1 MHIVPAKSASPYP
14 PSVVQPVLVSP
25 RTQKA
30 RGIAALAHLYSG
42 DLVPPFEIHEARSVR
57 PDQLI
62 GFFSR
67 PCPMRP
73 RHGFVDSR
81 KVNSIEEGDRLIRQ
95 TLDAD
100 PEAEIVTM
108 PLIDADCSGVWTRGL
123 LTIGKGH
130 DGATSGSSTWT
141 VPALGS
147 LVNQSAV
154 DLAGVE
160 HTPYVEILW
169 PEARTAY
176 HLVQLRDGPALPQT
190 ADYVPSEITVERV
203 IRAQGDLLDWE
214 TRMQQAQPGT
224 VVYHPGGSLAS
235 HYAIHAV
242 LNRIPLFTSREPKVG
257 ERIEAKTESKDS
269 TPDLEALRAGF
280 QLAMWLKV
288 TYESAT
294 QAMLAGCH
302 HISAWMGRHDTLLGL
317 ALGFAYRLTVT
328 AALGEM
334 RHAPGRE
341 SSRARDDIYHDC
353 WDAVELP
360 ATRAAFEAALYAFHG
375 LVWKRNYGGAKWF
388 VLARWAAILHNR
400 LLAGDVRRALQSL
413 NHLVHCAHNTGWA
426 FNKFVDAQMLTDAA
440 ENPVS
445 VLILCAPTLYKAH
458 RTLDSCSA
466 KLARRFL
473 RGRTPLNIPKGPA
486 NEETYEDDDDW
497 ERDDDSRYERREDE
511 PLGRRGNRRTRVGA
525 RRTVARRDGGRSV
538 LRPAKSGG
546 AQGGQKA
553 PRRWNW
559 V

>member
-1 MHIVPAKSASPYP
+1 MHIVPAESVCPCP
-14 PSVVQPVLVSP
+14 PFAPQTFPLPP

-30 RGIAALAHLYSG
+30 RGIAALAHFYSG
-42 DLVPPFEIHEARSVR
+42 DLVPPFKVHEARSVR
-57 PDQLI
+57 PDELV

-81 KVNSIEEGDRLIRQ
+81 KVDSVEEGGELIRQ
-95 TLDAD
+95 TLEAD

-108 PLIDADCSGVWTRGL
+108 PMIEAEYSGVWTRGMMS
-123 LTIGKGH
+123 IGKGH
-130 DGATSGSSTWT
+130 DGATAGTSAWT
-141 VPALGS
+141 LPTLGS
-147 LVNQSAV
+147 LVIDAAIA
-154 DLAGVE
+154 DAGIQE
-160 HTPYVEILW
+160 NPYVEILW
-169 PEARTAY
+169 PEPEGAHR
-176 HLVQLRDGPALPQT
+176 LVQLRDGPALPLT
-190 ADYVPSEITVERV
+190 ADYIPEPVTVREV
-203 IRAQGDLLDWE
+203 IPAKGDLLAWE
-214 TRMQQAQPGT
+214 KRMKQAQPGT

-242 LNRIPLFTSREPKVG
+242 LNRVPLLTSREPKVG
-257 ERIEAKTESKDS
+257 ERIEAKTPNEDP
-269 TPDLEALRAGF
+269 TPNLEALRAGF

-288 TYESAT
+288 TYERAA
-294 QAMLAGCH
+294 QVMLAGCH
-302 HISAWMGRHDTLLGL
+302 HISTWMGRNDTLLGL

-341 SSRARDDIYHDC
+341 NSGTRDDIYHDC
-353 WDAVELP
+353 WDATEAP
-360 ATRAAFEAALYAFHG
+360 ATRAAFEAALCAFHG

-400 LLAGDVRRALQSL
+400 LLAGDARRALQSL

-525 RRTVARRDGGRSV
+525 RRTVARRNGGRSV
-538 LRPAKSGG
+538 LRPEKPAG
-546 AQGGQKA
+546 AQGCQAA